1 MHRSKSKP
9 LLSGWGQTTTSPLGS
24 CVSFHQAADN
34 SAPALR
40 SPPRSTE
47 LMDSATCVCYALTT
61 RRCLSGERYQSTAAT
76 SSNAGTSPTK

>member
-47 LMDSATCVCYALTT
+47 LMD
-61 RRCLSGERYQSTAAT
+61 R
-76 SSNAGTSPTK
+76 NARLLCADHLQLLLWREIPEHGSDQQ